1 MDRQEQRKRA
11 FSQAFQRMNQPRHS
25 DQNAQPAKRILS
37 YPLGATGLHHQDFD
51 QENEAP
57 LDLDSTAAFD
67 EIPGTQIRRPAPVDL
82 QYADPS
88 LYNYASLQYEL
99 YGNGPGPEV
108 EYEPGSSTPPLFRE
122 RQPKFSARLDSLPTP
137 PVIRGQ
143 SMLGPSPYVRPE
155 LDSSLGDIIDSYA
168 QPGPELSPMSDASTA
183 VGPLTPSAL
192 HFGDLTLNSEGYSIP
207 SSPHRHGNR
216 DSSATIKVVPV
227 ASFARYA
234 RRTSQDQFY

>member
-1 MDRQEQRKRA
+1 MDGQEQRKRA

-25 DQNAQPAKRILS
+25 DQNAQPAKRILP
-37 YPLGATGLHHQDFD
+37 YPLGTPGIHYQDFD

-57 LDLDSTAAFD
+57 LDLDSTVAF
-67 EIPGTQIRRPAPVDL
+67 EETPGTQVRYPAPVDL
-82 QYADPS
+82 QCADPS

-108 EYEPGSSTPPLFRE
+108 EYELGSRPSPLFRE
-122 RQPKFSARLDSLPTP
+122 RQPKFPARLDSLPTP
-137 PVIRGQ
+137 PVVRGQ
-143 SMLGPSPYVRPE
+143 PMFGSSPYVRPE
-155 LDSSLGDIIDSYA
+155 LDSLLGDTIDSYA
-168 QPGPELSPMSDASTA
+168 RPGPELSPMSDASTA

-207 SSPHRHGNR
+207 SSPHRHGDL
-216 DSSATIKVVPV
+216 DSRATVRIMPV

-234 RRTSQDQFY
+234 CRTSWDQFH